1 MLEIILT
8 VHFIV
13 LMFFIVYG
21 LSSLI
26 FIISSFFKKSTKSK
40 CMSLY
45 KVSVM
50 IPCRNE
56 EDVIEET
63 LKTIKAQNYP
73 LYEVLIIDD
82 NSNDRTAQICM
93 NFIKKHDL
101 KHFKL
106 IQRYENNSSKPKAV
120 NHALKFVKGD
130 IIIFFD
136 ADNKPYRDCVKELV
150 SGFENDKIA
159 AVQGRVI
166 TKNGNLLSKI
176 VSIERCSGFN
186 VRFRGKDRIGT
197 NVQFSGTI
205 VAIKRKIIEKIG
217 NFNQNSL
224 TEDTDLTVKL
234 ILNGYKIRY
243 QPKAI
248 ALEEAPPNLNN
259 YITQRTRWA
268 TGHMKCFSEYWKD
281 IIKSK
286 ISLLDKI
293 DTLLFLFYYNVP
305 LICGIGI
312 VTGLLNYYFSNDFI
326 IGGTFAFIFMSIIIA
341 APILEIILGIIRSN
355 NPKNLFLLILVPFF
369 FILNVHICFIASY
382 KNLKG
387 DKKWVKTERR
397 NGNKTLK
404 INGLALSSFMVLFS
418 IFSTFLAINKIINLD
433 YIFLSYLGILTG
445 TLITNNLENMAY
457 QISRIHIKLYP
468 KFR

>member
-1 MLEIILT
+1 MLEILLT
-8 VHFIV
+8 IHFIV

-26 FIISSFFKKSTKSK
+26 FIISSFFKKPSK
-40 CMSLY
+40 PTCMSYY

-63 LKTIKAQNYP
+63 LKRIKAQNYP

-82 NSNDRTAQICM
+82 NSNDKTAQICK

-106 IQRYENNSSKPKAV
+106 IRRYENNSSKPKAV
-120 NHALKFVKGD
+120 NYALKFVKGD

-136 ADNKPYRDCVKELV
+136 ADNRPYKNCVKELV
-150 SGFENDKIA
+150 SGFKDDKIA

-166 TKNGNLLSKI
+166 TKNGNLLSKV

-186 VRFRGKDRIGT
+186 VRFKGKDRIGT

-205 VAIKRKIIEKIG
+205 VAIKRKIMEKIG
-217 NFNQNSL
+217 NFNADSL
-224 TEDTDLTVKL
+224 TEDTDLTVKI
-234 ILNGYKIRY
+234 ILNGYKIAY
-243 QPKAI
+243 MPEAI

-268 TGHMKCFSEYWKD
+268 TGHMHCFLEYWKE
-281 IIKSK
+281 IIRSK
-286 ISLLDKI
+286 ISLLDKV

-305 LICGIGI
+305 LVCGIGI
-312 VTGLLNYYFSNDFI
+312 VTGLLNYYFNNNFI
-326 IGGTFAFIFMSIIIA
+326 FGGYFAFIFMSIIIA
-341 APILEIILGIIRSN
+341 APILEIILGIIRSKN
-355 NPKNLFLLILVPFF
+355 LRNLFLLIMVPFF

-382 KNLKG
+382 KNLNG

-397 NGNKTLK
+397 IENKTPK
-404 INGLALSSFMVLFS
+404 INGLALSSLIVLFS
-418 IFSTFLAINKIINLD
+418 IFSTFLAINELITLNYVL
-433 YIFLSYLGILTG
+433 YSYLSILMA
-445 TLITNNLENMAY
+445 TLVTNNIENINY
-457 QISRIHIKLYP
+457 QISRFQIKLYP
-468 KFR
+468 KK